1 MKWEKIRQVWSDESQ
16 KIENEVIGA
25 FEQVPLIPAWAITI
39 HKAQGLTLNDVR
51 VDFGTG
57 AFAPGQVYVAL
68 SRVRSMAGLSL
79 ARPLRLGDFRT
90 DPMLNA
96 YLDWM

>member
-1 MKWEKIRQVWSDESQ
+1 MSFATNACIAGIYEHPLRVAPDHTVAQLHA
-16 KIENEVIGA
+16 EVAHGA
-25 FEQVPLIPAWAITI
+25 LLDA
-39 HKAQGLTLNDVR
+39 GLTLNDVR

-79 ARPLRLGDFRT
+79 ARPLRLSDFRT

-96 YLDWM
+96 FMDWM